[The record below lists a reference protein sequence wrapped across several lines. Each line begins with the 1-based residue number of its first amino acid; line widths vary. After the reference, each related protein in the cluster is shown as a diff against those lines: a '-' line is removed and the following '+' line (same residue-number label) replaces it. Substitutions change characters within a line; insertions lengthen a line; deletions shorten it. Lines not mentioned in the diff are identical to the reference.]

1 MGDIKWTTRYNE
13 QNRSDVCWDA
23 REAAREG
30 FILVYPFSLE
40 NRNDPMSPRT
50 EKARYKEY
58 RHSVK
63 IPLTDEEKMLYKPN
77 IDGEPCP
84 LTLIQKKNF
93 LFERPA

>member
-13 QNRSDVCWDA
+13 QNGSDVCWDA
-23 REAAREG
+23 CEATHEG
-30 FILVYPFSLE
+30 FILVYPFLLE

-63 IPLTDEEKMLYKPN
+63 IPLTDEEKMLYKSD
-77 IDGEPCP
+77 IDWGAMSADFDPEE
-84 LTLIQKKNF
+84 KF
-93 LFERPA
+93 LV